1 MVSSHTPPTRELLT
15 FSHTSSVHEDITN
28 VNIYRAFRTENF
40 LPAAELWAWYYG
52 YMSNVDNII
61 DKYALAFLDE
71 FQEIF
76 GYLPN
81 DKELSLWKSGFM
93 DGCNAIKEALEN
105 RVRDLR

>member
-1 MVSSHTPPTRELLT
+1 MPPS
-15 FSHTSSVHEDITN
+15 F
-28 VNIYRAFRTENF
+28 
-40 LPAAELWAWYYG
+40 WAWYHG
-52 YMSNVDNII
+52 CMAKDVDKII

-93 DGCNAIKEALEN
+93 DGCNAIGEAIQN
-105 RVRDLR
+105 RGSICIDCSDNNCKVCRP

>member
-1 MVSSHTPPTRELLT
+1 MPPS
-15 FSHTSSVHEDITN
+15 F
-28 VNIYRAFRTENF
+28 
-40 LPAAELWAWYYG
+40 WAWYYG
-52 YMSNVDNII
+52 YMSNVNNII

-93 DGCNAIKEALEN
+93 DGCNAIREAMEN
-105 RVRDLR
+105 RIRICVDCSEDNCKVCSA

>member
-1 MVSSHTPPTRELLT
+1 VVACHTPPTRELLSS
-15 FSHTSSVHEDITN
+15 FSHTYSVQENITN

-52 YMSNVDNII
+52 CMSDIDKII

-93 DGCNAIKEALEN
+93 DGCNAIKEAMEN
-105 RVRDLR
+105 RAGNV

>member
-1 MVSSHTPPTRELLT
+1 VG
-15 FSHTSSVHEDITN
+15 V
-28 VNIYRAFRTENF
+28 VVKIYRAFRTEYF
-40 LPAAELWAWYYG
+40 LCTAELWAWYYR
-52 YMSNVDNII
+52 YMSDVDKII

-93 DGCNAIKEALEN
+93 DGCNAIKETMEN
-105 RVRDLR
+105 RIKVCVDCSDDNCKVCHP

>member
-1 MVSSHTPPTRELLT
+1 MGV
-15 FSHTSSVHEDITN
+15 V
-28 VNIYRAFRTENF
+28 VKIYRAFRTEYF
-40 LPAAELWAWYYG
+40 LHAAELWAWYYRC
-52 YMSNVDNII
+52 MSDVDKII

-93 DGCNAIKEALEN
+93 DGCNAIKEAMEN
-105 RVRDLR
+105 RAGDV

>member
-1 MVSSHTPPTRELLT
+1 MVACHTPPTRESFI
-15 FSHTSSVHEDITN
+15 FSCHNYSVQETTVI

-40 LPAAELWAWYYG
+40 LPTAELWAWYYG
-52 YMSNVDNII
+52 CMSDIDNII

-105 RVRDLR
+105 RGRDL

>member
-1 MVSSHTPPTRELLT
+1 MVACHTPPTRESLT
-15 FSHTSSVHEDITN
+15 FSCHTYIVQEDITI

-40 LPAAELWAWYYG
+40 LCTAELWAWYYG
-52 YMSNVDNII
+52 YMSNIDNII

-93 DGCNAIKEALEN
+93 DGCNAIKEAMEN
-105 RVRDLR
+105 RARDM